1 MEDSD
6 RFIDNLSD
14 RLDHWLFVVIFFA
27 GVLPA
32 FIVRFFFGLPAY
44 VTMIWLVAVM
54 LVYFWLII
62 NTRRFRL
69 REDKAADNLYFL
81 GFLFTVSALII
92 SLLKFSQ
99 NTGTETQIANN
110 PLVVVEDLG
119 IGLITTLFGLL
130 LRVFVSQLRRDPEE
144 IEEEVRISLA
154 DAADRVQGDITA
166 TAEMIES
173 ARLLSAQVL
182 EESLE
187 TLKAQQRLSKHGME
201 RFRKVF
207 ETGSEKFIASTE
219 GLREKIDAI
228 DIRKEIF
235 TEKLDQPI
243 EELESTIQGFSTRI
257 QQLEIPSDLLSSQTE
272 EAIVAVRAAV
282 TSTIAREMVVLREEV
297 SAGLSTS
304 ISQLEEEMAVLIG
317 NIEVPPELLTD
328 QLEPITES
336 LKAVFEQFES
346 ETAPLFTNFTTAV
359 EANLT
364 QLQEFQV
371 AQTAQ
376 LGELTRTAETAR
388 ENLGDVS
395 KGVKEKVNEEL
406 DQIAVVFEEKAF
418 ELGSENV
425 ARFEQMSE
433 RQTEQLSRLQ
443 NAVDLIVESTERY
456 RGQMGSVIESGGE
469 NFARFEEIS
478 ARQVEQLSLIEAA
491 VDSVIEATERFQTQM
506 IPEIEPTNRTEGQ

>member
-62 NTRRFRL
+62 KTRRFRL

-92 SLLKFSQ
+92 RCLKFSQ

-119 IGLITTLFGLL
+119 IGLITTHVGKST
-130 LRVFVSQLRRDPEE
+130 VSLRRDPEE
-144 IEEEVRISLA
+144 IEEEVRRPGGRGRSL
-154 DAADRVQGDITA
+154 QGDITA

-173 ARLLSAQVL
+173 ARLLSAQVRRVARD
-182 EESLE
+182 
-187 TLKAQQRLSKHGME
+187 TKGTTKAIQGME

-219 GLREKIDAI
+219 LAEKIDAI

-257 QQLEIPSDLLSSQTE
+257 QQLETH
-272 EAIVAVRAAV
+272 
-282 TSTIAREMVVLREEV
+282 
-297 SAGLSTS
+297 
-304 ISQLEEEMAVLIG
+304 
-317 NIEVPPELLTD
+317 LT
-328 QLEPITES
+328 
-336 LKAVFEQFES
+336 F
-346 ETAPLFTNFTTAV
+346 
-359 EANLT
+359 
-364 QLQEFQV
+364 
-371 AQTAQ
+371 
-376 LGELTRTAETAR
+376 
-388 ENLGDVS
+388 
-395 KGVKEKVNEEL
+395 
-406 DQIAVVFEEKAF
+406 
-418 ELGSENV
+418 
-425 ARFEQMSE
+425 
-433 RQTEQLSRLQ
+433 
-443 NAVDLIVESTERY
+443 
-456 RGQMGSVIESGGE
+456 
-469 NFARFEEIS
+469 
-478 ARQVEQLSLIEAA
+478 
-491 VDSVIEATERFQTQM
+491 
-506 IPEIEPTNRTEGQ
+506 